1 MVSVGG
7 SIIFF
12 LLLGSRSEHPMIIG
26 SIFLK
31 LDPGT
36 IFLVLWQNSSIQMLT
51 YLLKYIEQQ
60 AFKPKS
66 VVGSV
71 NEQNCVMTLILQIKT
86 SLLHI
91 NHSQAALYSHWFSCT
106 MSDTPEHWQ
115 KGHGG
120 VFFTNKQLQGPNVS
134 KKLSLLRKLHI
145 LLILG
150 PKNQNFSYLGA
161 PLLTTT
167 LNK

>member
-1 MVSVGG
+1 MGQLYFFCFLGPEVSIQWSLVRY
-7 SIIFF
+7 FWNWTLEQF
-12 LLLGSRSEHPMIIG
+12 
-26 SIFLK
+26 
-31 LDPGT
+31 
-36 IFLVLWQNSSIQMLT
+36 FLVLWQNSSIQMLT